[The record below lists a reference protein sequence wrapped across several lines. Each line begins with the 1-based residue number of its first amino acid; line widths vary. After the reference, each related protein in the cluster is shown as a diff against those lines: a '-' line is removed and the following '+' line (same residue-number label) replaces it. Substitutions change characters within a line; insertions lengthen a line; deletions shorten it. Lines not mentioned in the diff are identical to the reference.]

1 MYTARRAGASLA
13 FVTLAAIGLL
23 VAITPAQAAVTL
35 DDCTATLEQNGWG
48 QSHAILACGADTDN
62 EHRARADCTAAIDQY
77 THWIRANQTSASAY
91 CTWGAR
97 GVIIETR

>member
-1 MYTARRAGASLA
+1 M
-13 FVTLAAIGLL
+13 
-23 VAITPAQAAVTL
+23 TL

-48 QSHAILACGADTDN
+48 QSHAILDCGADTDN

-77 THWIRANQTSASAY
+77 TRWIRANDASASGY